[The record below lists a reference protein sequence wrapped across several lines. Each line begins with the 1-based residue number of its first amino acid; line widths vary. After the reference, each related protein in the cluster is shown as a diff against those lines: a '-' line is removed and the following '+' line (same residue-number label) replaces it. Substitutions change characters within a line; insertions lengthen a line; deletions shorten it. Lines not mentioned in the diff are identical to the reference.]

1 MLTSELAPTR
11 SAVLQLREE
20 HDVILEA
27 YDFLDEKRLLLAA
40 EVLRQL
46 RYYEKL
52 LEDYETLRQ
61 RAEQSLVA
69 TVRRHGL
76 HGSQVYPGHY
86 LESAELTSTTTS
98 FMGVILA
105 TNELNLPEEVESAP
119 ACHPSPE
126 AENSRA
132 IFLEL
137 AKLAAVLTAVS
148 GNLHRLFA
156 EYRRTERRARALEN
170 VVIPEMSHSLREM
183 TARLEELDQE
193 DIVRVHL
200 KHK

>member
-1 MLTSELAPTR
+1 MLTSDLAPTR

-46 RYYEKL
+46 RQYEKL
-52 LEDYETLRQ
+52 LEDYEALRQ

-76 HGSQVYPGHY
+76 HGAQVYPGHFLENAE
-86 LESAELTSTTTS
+86 LESTSTS
-98 FMGVILA
+98 FMGVTLM
-105 TNELNLPEEVESAP
+105 TNDLHLPDETESIP
-119 ACHPSPE
+119 ACNPSPE

-137 AKLAAVLTAVS
+137 TKLAAVLTAIS

-170 VVIPEMSHSLREM
+170 IVIPEMSHSLREM
-183 TARLEELDQE
+183 SARLEELDQE

-200 KHK
+200 KHG